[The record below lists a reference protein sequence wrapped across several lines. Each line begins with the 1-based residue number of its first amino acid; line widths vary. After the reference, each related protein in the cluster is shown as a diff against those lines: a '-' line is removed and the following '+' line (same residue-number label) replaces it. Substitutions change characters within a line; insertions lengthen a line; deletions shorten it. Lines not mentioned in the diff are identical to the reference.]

1 MKTSEPII
9 EIRGLH
15 KTFRDFWRR
24 PTARAVR
31 GLDLTVG
38 QGEVF
43 GLLGPNGSGKS
54 TTIKVLLGLLRPTAG
69 TIRVLGADPRD
80 TATKARIGYL
90 PEVTCLH
97 KFLTPVETLHYYA
110 GLFGLDAATSRARTG
125 ELLRMVGLEAHARR
139 PVGEFSKGMA
149 RRVGLA
155 QALINDPDLIVL
167 DEPTSGLDPVA
178 CREVKDWVRR
188 LAAAGKTIFMTS
200 HLLADVEDV
209 CDRIAILCEGRVR
222 AEGRVADLLRRPD
235 AVALTLEGLSA
246 AQIEDI
252 REELARRTNR
262 PVACDHPRISLE
274 NFFLQVVAA
283 AGADSATGSAAAPEA
298 APAAPFLLGGRA
310 GGTGDPP

>member
-1 MKTSEPII
+1 MNTSEPII
-9 EIRGLH
+9 EIHGLQ

-38 QGEVF
+38 TGEVF

-54 TTIKVLLGLLRPTAG
+54 TTIKLLLGLLRPTAG
-69 TIRVLGADPRD
+69 TLRVLEADPRD

-90 PEVTCLH
+90 PEVSCLH

-110 GLFGLDAATSRARTG
+110 GLFGLDGPTTRARTR
-125 ELLRMVGLEAHARR
+125 ELLRMVGLEADAHR

-155 QALINDPDLIVL
+155 QALINNPDLLVL

-209 CDRIAILCEGRVR
+209 CDRIAILCEGQMR
-222 AEGRVADLLRRPD
+222 AEGRVEDLLQRPD
-235 AVALTLEGLSA
+235 AVTLTLEGLTPG
-246 AQIEDI
+246 QLDEI
-252 REELARRTNR
+252 RGELTRRTNR
-262 PVACDHPRISLE
+262 PVSCERPRISLE
-274 NFFLQVVAA
+274 TFFLQVVAA
-283 AGADSATGSAAAPEA
+283 AGSATTAATATPPA

-310 GGTGDPP
+310 GTGDPP